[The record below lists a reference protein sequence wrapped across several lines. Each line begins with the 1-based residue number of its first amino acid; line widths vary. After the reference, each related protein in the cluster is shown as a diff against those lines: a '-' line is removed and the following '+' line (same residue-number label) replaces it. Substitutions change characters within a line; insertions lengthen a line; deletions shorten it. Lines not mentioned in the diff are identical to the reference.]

1 MTARDTTSVKRQSKF
16 VDHGKGMV
24 FMKTRVSLKGIG
36 KFIWVFFALASMLFW
51 IPKVD
56 KMITSGMSERAACIA
71 LDDAWDVTIKGEVYP
86 NVLLTDFPFPPVE
99 KGDEIIMERT
109 LPSDWELIEGA
120 LRFYVRHCAVKM
132 YIDSEPVYTYGYDR
146 LTQGKT
152 LGSGYQFIKFPDS
165 YKGKTFRIHLY
176 SAEDHAFAKFDAIKL
191 YEWEHAYPALMVE
204 NRLPLFCGCFLL
216 LFGLI
221 ANVITIFALV
231 GSIKYIRLFCISIF
245 SICMGLWT
253 LSYYN
258 VMAIFGMPLYSISL
272 INYLALYLAPI
283 PLTVYMHHEIMN
295 LGWKPLEVFYRLFF
309 VTETTAIFAMITLH
323 GFDIAHMAG
332 TLKYMQVIFAAG
344 LLFFFVVLLL
354 NVKFSKVANRLSVFG
369 MLIVMLCI
377 AYDMVGYNF
386 MRYLG
391 NDFFNVRG
399 VSSSGIMIFICIL
412 FLSFYIEMTQS
423 MMQQK
428 ERDFLIKRAYTDELT
443 QLHNR
448 RYCMEYMNK
457 LKEERDFKYTVLCF
471 DVNNLKTV
479 NDTCG
484 HAKGDL
490 LIRSAAE
497 VIAKTFEP
505 HGFVARVGGDE
516 FVAVIR
522 TADETEIS
530 LLVEQFLQDIADKN
544 RTVTDMNLS
553 IAYGYAC
560 GSQSEHDIE
569 KVYQV
574 ADDRMYEKK
583 RKMKGS
589 AR

>member
-1 MTARDTTSVKRQSKF
+1 MSQDLTGASGDGPTEWAM
-16 VDHGKGMV
+16 GKAWF
-24 FMKTRVSLKGIG
+24 FMKKRVSFKGIL

-51 IPKVD
+51 ISKVD
-56 KMITSGMSERAACIA
+56 RMITSGMSEGAECIT
-71 LDDAWDVTIKGEVYP
+71 LDDGWDITVNGTVYP
-86 NVLLTDFPFPPVE
+86 NVLLTELRFPAVE
-99 KGDEIIMERT
+99 KGDEIIMQRK
-109 LPSDWELIEGA
+109 LPSDWEVIEGA
-120 LRFYVRHCAVKM
+120 LRLYVRHCAVQM
-132 YIDSEPVYTYGYDR
+132 YIADELVYTYGYDR
-146 LTQGKT
+146 LKQGKT
-152 LGSGYQFIKFPDS
+152 LGSGYQFIAFPDS
-165 YKGKTFRIHLY
+165 YKGKTCRIHL
-176 SAEDHAFAKFDAIKL
+176 SVAEDKVFTKLDTIKL
-191 YEWEHAYPALMVE
+191 YDWEHAYPSLMVE

-221 ANVITIFALV
+221 ANVITIFALI
-231 GSIKYIRLFCISIF
+231 GSIKYIRLFCISVF
-245 SICMGLWT
+245 SICMGLWS

-258 VMAIFGMPLYSISL
+258 VMQIFGMPLYSISL

-295 LGWKPLEVFYRLFF
+295 LGWKPLKVFYRVFF
-309 VTETTAIFAMITLH
+309 VTEFTAIFAMITLH
-323 GFDIAHMAG
+323 AFDIAHMAG
-332 TLKYMQVIFAAG
+332 TLTYMQVIFAAG
-344 LLFFFVVLLL
+344 LLFFFIVLLL
-354 NVKFSKVANRLSVFG
+354 NVKFSEVSNRLSVFG
-369 MLIVMLCI
+369 MLIVMLCM
-377 AYDMVGYNF
+377 AYDMIGYNF

-391 NDFFNVRG
+391 NDFFNVKG

-448 RYCMEYMNK
+448 RYCMEYMSK

-479 NDTCG
+479 NDTYG
-484 HAKGDL
+484 HAKGDR

-516 FVAVIR
+516 FVAVIK
-522 TADETEIS
+522 TSDESEIS
-530 LLVEQFLQDIADKN
+530 LLIEQFLRDTASKN
-544 RTVTDMNLS
+544 QTVKDLNLS

-560 GSQSEHDIE
+560 GSQSDHDIE

-583 RKMKGS
+583 RQMKGS